1 MGGAALTVS
10 VSPDVWMATDWQRLW
25 RSISSK
31 QRDWQSMA
39 VIPGGPGASP
49 DTCLQIAVAL
59 AHTGTAHLR
68 TPVHVAN
75 ATQIAPPELAQ
86 FSEDLRQ
93 HLGSSEKMVVALCS
107 LRENQTSLALAKAAD
122 CALLCVLLGEM
133 SSPDARSTV
142 SQVGPAHFIG
152 SAVFHLS
159 AKTAAADSAR
169 RLR

>member
-1 MGGAALTVS
+1 
-10 VSPDVWMATDWQRLW
+10 
-25 RSISSK
+25 
-31 QRDWQSMA
+31 
-39 VIPGGPGASP
+39 
-49 DTCLQIAVAL
+49 
-59 AHTGTAHLR
+59 
-68 TPVHVAN
+68 
-75 ATQIAPPELAQ
+75 
-86 FSEDLRQ
+86 
-93 HLGSSEKMVVALCS
+93 MVVALCS